1 MSTDLSNIN
10 KQAMKKISFLLSFV
24 FVLATQA
31 QPTAKLGVNSIDEV
45 VKAMTLEEKAQLLV
59 GASMANFSGVG
70 SVVGNTMNLVPGAAG
85 TTVPFP
91 RLGISATVLADGP
104 AGLRIAPTREND
116 KATYYCTGF
125 PVATLLASTWNTDLV
140 KKVGEAMG
148 NEVLEYGCDVLLA
161 PGMNIH
167 RNPLCGRNFEY
178 YSEDPLVTGKM
189 AAAMVNGIQS
199 QGVGTSIKHFAGNNQ
214 ETLRTRDDA
223 RITQRALREIYL
235 KGFEIAVK
243 EAQPW
248 TVMSSYN
255 KINGTYTQESYDLL
269 TTILRDEW
277 GFKGMVMTD
286 WTGLRNT
293 AAQVHAGNDLMMPGK
308 IEQANEIVAKVKSG
322 ELTEADVDACV
333 KRVLHFITLTPRF
346 KQYQYT
352 NKPDLTAHAVITRNS
367 AAEGMVL
374 LKNDNTTLPLAAGMQ
389 NIALF
394 GITSYDFIAGGTGS
408 GDVNKAYVVDLLK
421 GLQNA
426 GFGIQLKIKA
436 VYEKFRDYEN
446 EKLQEINK
454 QRGWYLGPLRPE
466 EPVID
471 DSFINFRAHDSEV
484 AVITF
489 GRNSG
494 EGNDRKINGDFELS
508 EAERTLLTN
517 VTRAFHAKGKKVVV
531 ILNVG
536 GVIETASWK
545 HLPDAILLAWQAGQE
560 GGNTVADVLKG
571 SVNPSGKLP
580 MTFPMDYIDHPSSRN
595 FPAGFVSNWDDEEN
609 ATLLKKK
616 DVGYTNYE
624 EDIWVGYRY
633 FKTNNKE
640 VSYPF
645 GYGLSYTTFAY
656 SNASVKKEG
665 TDWVVSVKVTN
676 TGKVAGKEVAQVY
689 IKAAS
694 GEVKKPLCELKAFGK
709 TQLLAPGQSE
719 VLSMKIKSADL
730 ASFNEAKSAWITDA
744 GQYTALIGASV
755 ADIRQSVPFTVAK
768 QQIAEVHNVLKM
780 KESTNRVK

>member
-1 MSTDLSNIN
+1 
-10 KQAMKKISFLLSFV
+10 MKKSFFMLSV
-24 FVLATQA
+24 ACVLTAQA
-31 QPTAKLGVNSIDEV
+31 QKASKLGVNSIDEV
-45 VKAMTLEEKAQLLV
+45 VKSMTIEEKAQFLV
-59 GASMANFSGVG
+59 GASMENFSGVG
-70 SVVGNTMNLVPGAAG
+70 TVVGNTMNLVPGAAG
-85 TTVPFP
+85 TTVPVQ
-91 RLGISATVLADGP
+91 RLGIPATVVADGP
-104 AGLRIAPTREND
+104 AGLRIAPTRDND

-125 PVATLLASTWNTDLV
+125 PVATALASTWNTDLV

-178 YSEDPLVTGKM
+178 YSEDPLIAGKM
-189 AAAMVNGIQS
+189 AAAIVNGVQS

-214 ETLRTRDDA
+214 ETLRTKNDA

-255 KINGTYTQESYDLL
+255 YINGTYTQEDYELL

-277 GFKGMVMTD
+277 GFKGLVMTD
-286 WTGLRNT
+286 WTGKRNT
-293 AAQVHAGNDLMMPGK
+293 VAQVHAGNDLMMPGK
-308 IEQANEIVAKVKSG
+308 AEQTAEIIEKVKNG
-322 ELTEADVDACV
+322 QLAMADVDACV
-333 KRVLHFITLTPRF
+333 KRMLQYVMRTPRF
-346 KQYQYT
+346 KEYKYS
-352 NKPDLTAHAVITRNS
+352 NKPDLKAHAAITRNS

-374 LKNDNTTLPLAAGMQ
+374 LKNDAATLPLAGGLQ

-408 GDVNKAYVVDLLK
+408 GDVNKAYIVDLQQ

-426 GFGIQLKIKA
+426 GLGVQPKIKA
-436 VYEKFRDYEN
+436 VYDKFRAYEA
-446 EKLQEINK
+446 EKLEEINK
-454 QRGWYLGPLRPE
+454 QRGWYLGPLRPS
-466 EPVID
+466 EPVIEN
-471 DSFINFRAHDSEV
+471 SFIDFRAQDSEV
-484 AVITF
+484 AIITF

-494 EGNDRKINGDFELS
+494 EGNDRRISGDFELS
-508 EAERTLLTN
+508 DAERALLTN
-517 VTRAFHAKGKKVVV
+517 VTRAFHAKGKKVIV

-571 SVNPSGKLP
+571 SVNPSGRLP
-580 MTFPMDYIDHPSSRN
+580 MTFPMDYTDHPSSRN
-595 FPAGFVSNWDDEEN
+595 FPAGFVSSWDDEKN
-609 ATLLKKK
+609 GSLINKK
-616 DVGYTNYE
+616 DIGYTNYE

-633 FKTNNKE
+633 FSTYNKE

-645 GYGLSYTTFAY
+645 GYGLSYTTFSF
-656 SNASVKKEG
+656 SNASVKKVG
-665 TDWVVSVKVTN
+665 SDWEIEVKVTN

-694 GEVKKPLCELKAFGK
+694 GDVKKPACELKAFGK

-719 VLSMKIKSADL
+719 VMTLNIKSADL
-730 ASFNEAKSAWITDA
+730 ASFNETQSAWVVDA
-744 GQYTALIGASV
+744 GYYTALIGASV
-755 ADIRQSVPFTVAK
+755 GDIRQSVKFSVDKP
-768 QQIAEVHNVLKM
+768 QITEVHNVLKM
-780 KESTNRVK
+780 KNPINRMK

>member
-1 MSTDLSNIN
+1 
-10 KQAMKKISFLLSFV
+10 MKKLFFMLSV
-24 FVLATQA
+24 ACALTAQA
-31 QPTAKLGVNSIDEV
+31 QKASKLGVNSVDEV
-45 VKAMTLEEKAQLLV
+45 VKAMTLEEKAQFLV
-59 GASMANFSGVG
+59 GASMENFSGIG
-70 SVVGNTMNLVPGAAG
+70 TVVGNTMNLVPGAAG
-85 TTVPFP
+85 TTVPIP
-91 RLGISATVLADGP
+91 RLGIPATVVADGP
-104 AGLRIAPTREND
+104 AGLRIAPTRDND

-125 PVATLLASTWNTDLV
+125 PVATALASTWNPDLV
-140 KKVGEAMG
+140 KRVGQAMG

-178 YSEDPLVTGKM
+178 YSEDPLIAGKT
-189 AAAMVNGIQS
+189 AAAIVNGIQS

-214 ETLRTRDDA
+214 ETLRTKNDA

-255 KINGTYTQESYDLL
+255 YINGTYTQEDYELL

-277 GFKGMVMTD
+277 GFKGLVMTD
-286 WTGLRNT
+286 WTGKRNT
-293 AAQVHAGNDLMMPGK
+293 LAQVHAGNDLMMPGK
-308 IEQANEIVAKVKSG
+308 AEQTNEIIEKVKNG
-322 ELTEADVDACV
+322 QLAIADVDACV
-333 KRVLHFITLTPRF
+333 KRMLQYVMLTPRF
-346 KQYQYT
+346 KEYKYS
-352 NKPDLTAHAVITRNS
+352 NKPDLKAHAAIARNS
-367 AAEGMVL
+367 AAEAMVL
-374 LKNDNTTLPLAAGMQ
+374 LKNDAATLPFASGFQ

-408 GDVNKAYVVDLLK
+408 GDVNKAYVVDLQQ

-426 GFGIQLKIKA
+426 GLGVQPKIKA
-436 VYEKFRDYEN
+436 VYDKFRAYEA
-446 EKLQEINK
+446 EKLEEINK
-454 QRGWYLGPLRPE
+454 QRGWYLGPLRPS
-466 EPVID
+466 EPVIEN
-471 DSFINFRAHDSEV
+471 SFIDFRAQDSEV
-484 AVITF
+484 AIITF

-494 EGNDRKINGDFELS
+494 EGNDRRISGDFELS
-508 EAERTLLTN
+508 DAERALLTN
-517 VTRAFHAKGKKVVV
+517 VTRAFHAKGKKVIV

-571 SVNPSGKLP
+571 SVNPSGRLP
-580 MTFPMDYIDHPSSRN
+580 MTFPMDYTDHPSSRN
-595 FPAGFVSNWDDEEN
+595 FPAGFVSNWDDEQN
-609 ATLLKKK
+609 NTLIHKK

-633 FKTNNKE
+633 FNTYNKE

-645 GYGLSYTTFAY
+645 GYGLSYTTFAF
-656 SNASVKKEG
+656 SDASVKKVG
-665 TDWVVSVKVTN
+665 SDWKIAVKVTN

-689 IKAAS
+689 IKATS
-694 GEVKKPLCELKAFGK
+694 GDVKKPACELKAFGK

-719 VLSMKIKSADL
+719 VVTLNIKSADL
-730 ASFNEAKSAWITDA
+730 ASFNETQSAWVVDA
-744 GQYTALIGASV
+744 GNYTALIGASV
-755 ADIRQSVPFTVAK
+755 ADIRQSVKFTVDK
-768 QQIAEVHNVLKM
+768 PQITEVHNVLKM
-780 KESTNRVK
+780 KNPINRMK

>member
-1 MSTDLSNIN
+1 
-10 KQAMKKISFLLSFV
+10 MKKSFFMLSV
-24 FVLATQA
+24 ACVLTAQA
-31 QPTAKLGVNSIDEV
+31 QKASKLGVNSIDEV
-45 VKAMTLEEKAQLLV
+45 VKAMTLEEKAQFLV
-59 GASMANFSGVG
+59 GASMENFSGVG
-70 SVVGNTMNLVPGAAG
+70 TVVGNTMNLVPGAAG
-85 TTVPFP
+85 TTVPVQ
-91 RLGISATVLADGP
+91 RLGIPATVVADGP
-104 AGLRIAPTREND
+104 AGLRIAPTRDND

-125 PVATLLASTWNTDLV
+125 PVATALASTWNTDLV

-178 YSEDPLVTGKM
+178 YSEDPLIAGKM
-189 AAAMVNGIQS
+189 AAAIVNGVQS

-214 ETLRTRDDA
+214 ETLRTKNDA

-255 KINGTYTQESYDLL
+255 YINGTYTQEDYELL

-277 GFKGMVMTD
+277 GFKGLVMTD
-286 WTGLRNT
+286 WTGKRNT
-293 AAQVHAGNDLMMPGK
+293 VAQVHAGNDLMMPGK
-308 IEQANEIVAKVKSG
+308 AEQTAEIIEKVKNG
-322 ELTEADVDACV
+322 QLAMADVDACV
-333 KRVLHFITLTPRF
+333 KRMLQYVMRTPRF
-346 KQYQYT
+346 KEYKYS
-352 NKPDLTAHAVITRNS
+352 NKPDLKAHAAITRNS

-374 LKNDNTTLPLAAGMQ
+374 LKNDGATLPLAGGLQ

-408 GDVNKAYVVDLLK
+408 GDVNKAYIVDLQQ

-426 GFGIQLKIKA
+426 GLGVQPKIKA
-436 VYEKFRDYEN
+436 VYDKFRAYEA
-446 EKLQEINK
+446 EKLEEINK
-454 QRGWYLGPLRPE
+454 QRGWYLGPLRPS

-471 DSFINFRAHDSEV
+471 NSFIDFRAQDSEV
-484 AVITF
+484 AIITF

-494 EGNDRKINGDFELS
+494 EGNDRRINGDFELS
-508 EAERTLLTN
+508 DAERALLTN
-517 VTRAFHAKGKKVVV
+517 VTRAFHAKGKKVIV

-571 SVNPSGKLP
+571 SVNPSGRLP
-580 MTFPMDYIDHPSSRN
+580 MTFPMDYTDHPSSRN
-595 FPAGFVSNWDDEEN
+595 FPAGFVSSWDDEQN
-609 ATLLKKK
+609 GSLINKK
-616 DVGYTNYE
+616 DIGYTNYE

-633 FKTNNKE
+633 FSTYNKE

-645 GYGLSYTTFAY
+645 GYGLSYTTF
-656 SNASVKKEG
+656 SFSDASVKKVG
-665 TDWVVSVKVTN
+665 SDWKIVVKVTN

-694 GEVKKPLCELKAFGK
+694 GDVKKPACELKAFGK

-719 VLSMKIKSADL
+719 VLTLNIKSADL
-730 ASFNEAKSAWITDA
+730 ASFNETQSAWVVDA
-744 GQYTALIGASV
+744 GYYTALIGASV
-755 ADIRQSVPFTVAK
+755 GDIRQSVKFSVDKP
-768 QQIAEVHNVLKM
+768 QITEVHNVLKM
-780 KESTNRVK
+780 KNPINRMK

>member
-1 MSTDLSNIN
+1 
-10 KQAMKKISFLLSFV
+10 MKKISFTLL
-24 FVLATQA
+24 LACALTAQA
-31 QPTAKLGVNSIDEV
+31 QPSLKQGGKNLDAI
-45 VKAMTLEEKAQLLV
+45 VKALTLEEKAQLLV

-70 SVVGNTMNLVPGAAG
+70 TVVGNTMELVPGAAG
-85 TTVPFP
+85 TTVPVT
-91 RLGISATVLADGP
+91 RLGIPATVVADGP

-125 PVATLLASTWNTDLV
+125 PVATVLASTWNTDLV

-148 NEVLEYGCDVLLA
+148 NEVLEYGCDVLLG

-189 AAAMVNGIQS
+189 AAAMVNGVQS

-214 ETLRTRDDA
+214 ETLRTRNNA

-255 KINGTYTQESYDLL
+255 YINGTYTQEDYELL

-277 GFKGMVMTD
+277 GFKGLVMTD
-286 WTGLRNT
+286 WTGQRNT
-293 AAQVHAGNDLMMPGK
+293 VAQVHAGNDLMMPGK
-308 IEQANEIVAKVKSG
+308 IEQSNEIVSRVKSG
-322 ELTEADVDACV
+322 ELAESDVNACV
-333 KRVLHFITLTPRF
+333 KRMLEYIMLTPRF
-346 KQYQYT
+346 KEYKYS
-352 NKPDLTAHAVITRNS
+352 NKPDLKAHAAITRSS

-374 LKNDNTTLPLAAGMQ
+374 LKNDNATLPLKPGQQ

-394 GITSYDFIAGGTGS
+394 GITSYDFISGGTGS
-408 GDVNKAYVVDLLK
+408 GDVNEAYVVDLQQ

-426 GFGIQLKIKA
+426 GFGIQPRIKA
-436 VYEKFRDYEN
+436 VYEKFKAYED
-446 EKLQEINK
+446 EKLSEINK
-454 QRGWYLGPLRPE
+454 KRGWYLGPLRPE

-471 DSFINFRAHDSEV
+471 NTFIDFRAQDSEL
-484 AVITF
+484 AIITF

-494 EGNDRKINGDFELS
+494 EGNDRRINGDFELS
-508 EAERTLLTN
+508 ETERALLTN
-517 VTRAFHAKGKKVVV
+517 VTRAFHAQGKKVVV

-560 GGNTVADVLKG
+560 GGNTVADILKG
-571 SVNPSGKLP
+571 SVNPSGRLP
-580 MTFPMDYIDHPSSRN
+580 MTFPMDYTDHPSSRN
-595 FPAGFVSNWDDEEN
+595 FPAGYVSDWNDEQN
-609 ATLLKKK
+609 PLLVNKK

-633 FKTNNKE
+633 FNTYNKE

-645 GYGLSYTTFAY
+645 GYGLSYTTFDY
-656 SNASVKKEG
+656 SNVAVKKAG
-665 TDWVVSVKVTN
+665 NDWKVSVKVIN

-689 IKAAS
+689 IKAAP
-694 GEVKKPLCELKAFGK
+694 GDLKKPLCELKAFGK
-709 TQLLAPGQSE
+709 TKLLASGQSE
-719 VLSMKIKSADL
+719 TLTMSIKNSDL
-730 ASFNEAKSAWITDA
+730 ASFNEGKSAWVVDA
-744 GQYTALIGASV
+744 GQYSVLVGASV
-755 ADIRQSVPFTVAK
+755 ADIRQSVKFSVDKP
-768 QQIAEVHNVLKM
+768 QITEVHNVM
-780 KESTNRVK
+780 KIKGEFNRMK

>member
-1 MSTDLSNIN
+1 
-10 KQAMKKISFLLSFV
+10 MKKLFFMLSV
-24 FVLATQA
+24 ACALTAQA
-31 QPTAKLGVNSIDEV
+31 QKASKLGVNSVDEV
-45 VKAMTLEEKAQLLV
+45 VKAMTLEEKAQFLV
-59 GASMANFSGVG
+59 GASMENFSGIG
-70 SVVGNTMNLVPGAAG
+70 TVVGNTMNLVPGAAG
-85 TTVPFP
+85 TTVPIP
-91 RLGISATVLADGP
+91 RLGIPATVVADGP
-104 AGLRIAPTREND
+104 AGLRIAPTRDND

-125 PVATLLASTWNTDLV
+125 PVATALASTWNPDLV
-140 KKVGEAMG
+140 KRVGQAMG

-178 YSEDPLVTGKM
+178 YSEDPLIAGKT
-189 AAAMVNGIQS
+189 AAAIVNGIQS

-214 ETLRTRDDA
+214 ETLRTKNDA

-255 KINGTYTQESYDLL
+255 YINGTYTQEDYELL

-277 GFKGMVMTD
+277 GFKGLVMTD
-286 WTGLRNT
+286 WTGKRNT
-293 AAQVHAGNDLMMPGK
+293 LAQVHAGNDLMMPGK
-308 IEQANEIVAKVKSG
+308 AEQTNEIIEKVKNG
-322 ELTEADVDACV
+322 QLAIADVDACV
-333 KRVLHFITLTPRF
+333 KRMLQYVMLTPRF
-346 KQYQYT
+346 KEYKYS
-352 NKPDLTAHAVITRNS
+352 NKPDLKAHAAIARNS
-367 AAEGMVL
+367 AAEAMVL
-374 LKNDNTTLPLAAGMQ
+374 LKNDAATLPFASGFQ

-408 GDVNKAYVVDLLK
+408 GDVNKAYVVDLQQ

-426 GFGIQLKIKA
+426 GLGVQPKIKA
-436 VYEKFRDYEN
+436 VYDKFRAYEA
-446 EKLQEINK
+446 EKLEEINK
-454 QRGWYLGPLRPE
+454 QRGWYLGPLRPS
-466 EPVID
+466 EPVIEN
-471 DSFINFRAHDSEV
+471 SFIDFRAQDSEV
-484 AVITF
+484 AIITF

-494 EGNDRKINGDFELS
+494 EGNDRRISGDFELS
-508 EAERTLLTN
+508 DAERALLTN
-517 VTRAFHAKGKKVVV
+517 VTRAFHAKGKKVIV

-571 SVNPSGKLP
+571 SVNPSGRLP
-580 MTFPMDYIDHPSSRN
+580 MTFPMDYTDHPSSRN
-595 FPAGFVSNWDDEEN
+595 FPAGFVSNWDDEQN
-609 ATLLKKK
+609 NTLIHKK

-633 FKTNNKE
+633 FNTYNKE

-645 GYGLSYTTFAY
+645 GYGLSYTTFAF
-656 SNASVKKEG
+656 SDASVKKVG
-665 TDWVVSVKVTN
+665 SDWKIAVKVTN
-676 TGKVAGKEVAQVY
+676 TGKVAGKEVAQLY

-694 GEVKKPLCELKAFGK
+694 GDVKKPACELKAFGK

-719 VLSMKIKSADL
+719 VVTLNIKSADL
-730 ASFNEAKSAWITDA
+730 ASFNETQSAWVVDA
-744 GQYTALIGASV
+744 GNYTALIGASV
-755 ADIRQSVPFTVAK
+755 ADIRQSVKFTVDK
-768 QQIAEVHNVLKM
+768 PQITEVHNVLKM
-780 KESTNRVK
+780 KNPINRMK

>member
-1 MSTDLSNIN
+1 LSTDLSNIN

>member
-1 MSTDLSNIN
+1 
-10 KQAMKKISFLLSFV
+10 MKKISFLLSFV
-24 FVLATQA
+24 FALATQA

-45 VKAMTLEEKAQLLV
+45 VKAMTLEEKAQLLI

-70 SVVGNTMNLVPGAAG
+70 GVVGNTMNLVPGAAG
-85 TTVPFP
+85 TTVPFS

-178 YSEDPLVTGKM
+178 YSEDPFVTGKI

-322 ELTEADVDACV
+322 ELAEADVDACV

-352 NKPDLTAHAVITRNS
+352 NKPDLAAHAVITRNS

-426 GFGIQLKIKA
+426 GFGIQPKIKA

-471 DSFINFRAHDSEV
+471 DSFINFRAQDSEV

-508 EAERTLLTN
+508 EAERELLTN

-633 FKTNNKE
+633 FKTYNKD

-656 SNASVKKEG
+656 SNASVKKDG
-665 TDWVVSVKVTN
+665 ADWIVSVKVTN
-676 TGKVAGKEVAQVY
+676 AGKVAGKEVAQVY

-694 GEVKKPLCELKAFGK
+694 GEVKKPLCELKAFAK
-709 TQLLAPGQSE
+709 TQLLAPGQS
-719 VLSMKIKSADL
+719 DG
-730 ASFNEAKSAWITDA
+730 T
-744 GQYTALIGASV
+744 
-755 ADIRQSVPFTVAK
+755 
-768 QQIAEVHNVLKM
+768 
-780 KESTNRVK
+780 